1 MPLINL
7 NALFNVLPNALFLA
21 LSQTPCFLRPPP
33 AHQPTRPIEPI
44 QLFICD
50 RCMDKPQVR
59 DVMAMMAPR
68 LQARA
73 AVAHTGVSPRR
84 SANPHADRVGQHE
97 GEGAPGLHGVLKMM
111 RQQMQAGGRRGVR
124 GKRSKTR
131 ADADGAS
138 AAKKKEMQ
146 SLEEFDMD
154 RPR

>member
-1 MPLINL
+1 
-7 NALFNVLPNALFLA
+7 
-21 LSQTPCFLRPPP
+21 
-33 AHQPTRPIEPI
+33 
-44 QLFICD
+44 
-50 RCMDKPQVR
+50 
-59 DVMAMMAPR
+59 
-68 LQARA
+68 
-73 AVAHTGVSPRR
+73 
-84 SANPHADRVGQHE
+84 
-97 GEGAPGLHGVLKMM
+97 MM